1 MTGGPY
7 GRSDEATRDDADESP
22 PDDAADPSPGDADE
36 SATDD
41 ADLELAD
48 VLDVDYPSAPEWSA
62 DSAFLGTLVYED
74 DGNVLLVAD
83 ADAPADSWRIAPSP
97 SAVEGHV
104 TGFAWAPE
112 ARRTEFVLTTD
123 AGETYRGDA
132 ADRSFRLVARSPAG
146 EAHHEW
152 SPSGDRLAFSRDGAV
167 CVRDADSGAE
177 RRLDLPSHD
186 TFLPG
191 ERMLAWS
198 ESGGLLGFSFTDR
211 ESRQV
216 GVADAESGELLWRTD
231 APASCANPAWLA
243 DGRVVFE
250 RIEENRTVRSIVA
263 VDPESGDETELV
275 RDEDE
280 RGTVSAGAPTVSPDG
295 TRLAIALPLD
305 GWEHVYVLHCETGE
319 RRQLTAG
326 EFEDRGLAGSTPQWV
341 DDETLAFASNRRDRG
356 ERHVFA
362 VDTETEETRP
372 LVESP
377 GTNVHPTPSPDGD
390 RLAYV
395 HADAGVSPE
404 VRVQSLGEGG
414 DGSETGAGGAPERV
428 TRSAVEDWPVSSLAP
443 EEVSFESADGRE
455 ISGYL
460 FDPREADA
468 GDGRPAGVDDAADAD
483 DATNADDLPAVV
495 WVHGGPMRQ
504 MRDGWHPSR
513 SYGLAYAFHQ
523 YLARRGY
530 VGLLVNYRGG
540 IGYGREF
547 RQSLTEGYGRDE
559 MADVVAGAE
568 FLRERPETS
577 GKVGMWGLSYGGYAA
592 LQILGTHPEAFDV
605 GVNLA
610 GLADLQLY
618 EEWATETKYPPIESA
633 QSLTFGGNPWAAEDE
648 WDAASPTTH
657 FGNYEAPLYNF
668 HGTGDSYVNF
678 EQLDVVIEGMLDHGN
693 EYEAEYY
700 PGENHVFAERA
711 TWERTFEKIESAF
724 ETHLK

>member
-1 MTGGPY
+1 MSG
-7 GRSDEATRDDADESP
+7 DADATAGESPSDDADESP
-22 PDDAADPSPGDADE
+22 LDAEKSPP
-36 SATDD
+36 DD
-41 ADLELAD
+41 ADLEIAD

-62 DSAFLGTLVYED
+62 DGAFLATLVYED
-74 DGNVLLVAD
+74 DGNALRIVAPGESAASSD
-83 ADAPADSWRIAPSP
+83 AADSSDAGIS
-97 SAVEGHV
+97 GHV

-112 ARRTEFVLTTD
+112 TRPTEFVLTTD

-132 ADRSFRLVARSPAG
+132 ADRSLRLVARSPAG

-152 SPSGDRLAFSRDGAV
+152 SPSGDRLAFYRDGAV

-177 RRLDLPSHD
+177 RRLDLPGHE
-186 TFLPG
+186 TFLPS
-191 ERMLAWS
+191 ERMLAWDDAG
-198 ESGGLLGFSFTDR
+198 ERLAFSFTDR

-216 GVADAESGELLWRTD
+216 GVADAESGDLLWRTD

-250 RIEENRTVRSIVA
+250 RVVASRTVRSVVA
-263 VDPESGDETELV
+263 ADPETGAETELV

-280 RGTVSAGAPTVSPDG
+280 RGTVSSGAPTVSPDG
-295 TRLAIALPLD
+295 TRLAVALPLD
-305 GWEHVYVLHCETGE
+305 GWEHVFVLDCETGE

-326 EFEDRGLAGSTPQWV
+326 EFEDKGLAGSSPRWV
-341 DDETLAFASNRRDRG
+341 DGETLAFASNRRNLG
-356 ERHVFA
+356 ERQLFA
-362 VDTETEETRP
+362 VDVETEAVRP
-372 LVESP
+372 LVESR
-377 GTNVHPTPSPDGD
+377 GTNVHPDPSPAGD

-395 HADAGVSPE
+395 HADADVSPE
-404 VRVQSLGEGG
+404 VRVQSLGSDEPP
-414 DGSETGAGGAPERV
+414 TRV
-428 TRSAVEDWPVSSLAP
+428 TRSTVEDWPVSALAP

-455 ISGYL
+455 IRGYL
-460 FDPREADA
+460 FDPRETEAVEAEADEGEA
-468 GDGRPAGVDDAADAD
+468 ETGDAA
-483 DATNADDLPAVV
+483 DLPAVV

-568 FLRERPETS
+568 FLRKREFTS
-577 GKVGMWGLSYGGYAA
+577 GQVGVWGLSYGGYAT

-610 GLADLQLY
+610 GLADLELY
-618 EEWATETKYPPIESA
+618 EEWATQTKFPAVESA
-633 QSLTFGGNPWAAEDE
+633 QSLTFGGNPWAAADE
-648 WDAASPTTH
+648 WAAASPKTH
-657 FGNYEAPLYNF
+657 FENYEAPLYNF

-678 EQLDVVIEGMLDHGN
+678 EQLDAVIEGMLEHGN

-711 TWERTFEKIESAF
+711 TWERTLRKIESAF
-724 ETHLK
+724 DEHLK

>member
-1 MTGGPY
+1 MTGG
-7 GRSDEATRDDADESP
+7 RDANSDESRRADADAPPQDDADES
-22 PDDAADPSPGDADE
+22 SP
-36 SATDD
+36 DD
-41 ADLELAD
+41 ADLEIAD

-62 DSAFLGTLVYED
+62 DGAFLGTLVYED

-83 ADAPADSWRIAPSP
+83 ADSPADADAPADSWRVAPD
-97 SAVEGHV
+97 ADIEGHA

-112 ARRTEFVLTTD
+112 SRPTEFVLTTD

-132 ADRSFRLVARSPAG
+132 ADRSLRLVARSPGG

-152 SPSGDRLAFSRDGAV
+152 SPSGDHLAFYHDGAV

-177 RRLDLPSHD
+177 RLLDLPTRD

-191 ERMLAWS
+191 ERTLAWS
-198 ESGGLLGFSFTDR
+198 DSGGLLGFSFTDR

-216 GVADAESGELLWRTD
+216 GVADAASGELLWRTD
-231 APASCANPAWLA
+231 APASCANPTWLA

-263 VDPESGDETELV
+263 VDPDSGDETELV

-280 RGTVSAGAPTVSPDG
+280 RGTVSSGAPTVSPDG
-295 TRLAIALPLD
+295 TRLAVALPLD

-319 RRQLTAG
+319 RRQLTTGA
-326 EFEDRGLAGSTPQWV
+326 FEDKGLAGSSPQWV
-341 DDETLAFASNRRDRG
+341 DDETLAFASNRRDPG
-356 ERHVFA
+356 ERQLFA

-372 LVESP
+372 LVESR
-377 GTNVHPTPSPDGD
+377 GTNVSPRPSPDGD

-404 VRVQSLGEGG
+404 VRVQSLGEG
-414 DGSETGAGGAPERV
+414 DGTSDSADDAPERV
-428 TRSAVEDWPVSSLAP
+428 TRSVVEDWPVAPLAP
-443 EEVSFESADGRE
+443 EAVSFESADGHE

-460 FDPREADA
+460 FDPREAEVGEAGA
-468 GDGRPAGVDDAADAD
+468 GDGRAADATDGD
-483 DATNADDLPAVV
+483 DEADLPAVV

-504 MRDGWHPSR
+504 MRDGWHSSR

-568 FLRERPETS
+568 FLREREFTP
-577 GKVGMWGLSYGGYAA
+577 GNVGIWGLSYGGYAA

-610 GLADLQLY
+610 GLADLELY
-618 EEWATETKYPPIESA
+618 EEWATETKFPAIEST
-633 QSLTFGGNPWAAEDE
+633 QSLTFGGNPWTADDE
-648 WDAASPTTH
+648 WAAASPKTH
-657 FGNYEAPLYNF
+657 FGNYEAPVYNF

-678 EQLDVVIEGMLDHGN
+678 EQLDVVIEGMLDHEN